1 MTLADGTTVHGNA
14 VVLATGVHDEL
25 PPIDGLAARWGKSVF
40 NCPFC
45 DGWEHRDQAAVVI
58 DAAPGADHLAT
69 LLRSWTPQVTVVAAT
84 QVAALIG
91 DSTTLSHVMLRDG
104 SAILTTAAF
113 VKAPVLPR
121 SSIARALGCE
131 VDMDGY
137 IVTSATGATRPP
149 TRMGRRR
156 RTSPATHAASGNTRR
171 SRRLYRGHRHPQSL
185 RCTKHRVRAAQGPP
199 VVVGSSPVE
208 LPTPPSGGGPQPPKT
223 LPRRAPL
230 FGQPCKP
237 ASARTAR
244 LSGLNNAAHET
255 SRRPLRPPS
264 DLP

>member
-137 IVTSATGATRPP
+137 IVTSATGATSHPLVWAAGDVRRPP
-149 TRMGRRR
+149 PM
-156 RTSPATHAASGNTRR
+156 PHQAILAAADGSTAGIDIHKAFVAQSVGFVQPTV
-171 SRRLYRGHRHPQSL
+171 RRLSS
-185 RCTKHRVRAAQGPP
+185 APP
-199 VVVGSSPVE
+199 P
-208 LPTPPSGGGPQPPKT
+208 
-223 LPRRAPL
+223 
-230 FGQPCKP
+230 
-237 ASARTAR
+237 
-244 LSGLNNAAHET
+244 
-255 SRRPLRPPS
+255 
-264 DLP
+264 